1 MIQNIKEEIVTK
13 LEERFIEQNRKND
26 ELEKRVSFQKNS
38 INQF

>member
-38 INQF
+38 INQL